1 MIHAWQTN
9 ATQELRRGQH
19 DGAHISKHEGT
30 SYQRLH
36 RAEWFLAA
44 ESEPP
49 VGAHVITQRRGFT
62 HHGIYVGASQ
72 VVHYAGLARGLRRGP
87 VEEISLSSFAAGDA
101 VDAQTRPELKQLL
114 ADLKVGYSEGW

>member
-9 ATQELRRGQH
+9 ATQQLRRGKH
-19 DGAHISKHEGT
+19 DDAHISKHEGT

-49 VGAHVITQRRGFT
+49 VGAHVVTQRRGYT

-87 VEEISLSSFAAGDA
+87 VEEISRHGKASVAAIK
-101 VDAQTRPELKQLL
+101 LKL
-114 ADLKVGYSEGW
+114 ASNSPHARCLPPSA